1 MPQRMAGLLAAIGAA
16 MLALTL
22 FAHGDLIWMTLVA
35 AAAAIGLAACL
46 ARRSTK
52 FSKQHVIDLLNR
64 HGYTQLAEEASRE
77 LPDPVD
83 VDRMSAWLIQHGVG
97 FLAPASARKASPGRL
112 DGVLKK
118 PVGLAA
124 GTVIDAPVGLT

>member
-1 MPQRMAGLLAAIGAA
+1 MPRSMAGLLAAIGVA
-16 MLALTL
+16 MLALVL
-22 FAHGDLIWMTLVA
+22 FVHGDLIWMTLVA
-35 AAAAIGLAACL
+35 AAAAIGLAAYL
-46 ARRSTK
+46 ARRSTKK

-97 FLAPASARKASPGRL
+97 FLTPASAQKASPRRPDGLEEAGRAGGR
-112 DGVLKK
+112 DG
-118 PVGLAA
+118 
-124 GTVIDAPVGLT
+124 D

>member
-1 MPQRMAGLLAAIGAA
+1 MPRSMVGLLAAIGVA

-22 FAHGDLIWMTLVA
+22 FVHGDLIWMTLVT

-52 FSKQHVIDLLNR
+52 LSKQHVIDLLDR

-83 VDRMSAWLIQHGVG
+83 VDRISAWLIQHGLG
-97 FLAPASARKASPGRL
+97 FLAPASAQKAPPGRL
-112 DGVLKK
+112 DGLEE
-118 PVGLAA
+118 A
-124 GTVIDAPVGLT
+124 GRAGGRDGD